1 LRKVMD
7 NIIQIR
13 DLTFAYAAGD
23 EPVLSDINIDIGSG
37 EFVIIMGSS
46 GSGKTTLLKMLKR
59 NMIPAG
65 RYSGRVYI
73 YGKEADKLTDRE
85 NAAGIGYVSQDPDN
99 QIVTDKVWHELA
111 FGLENLG
118 MDNVTIRKKV
128 AEMSEYFGITG
139 WYDKEVSKLSGGQKQ
154 ILNLASVMVMQPGIL
169 LLDEPTANLDPLAA
183 IRFLDVVKRINQE
196 LGVTVVMVEHNLEY
210 IYADADRIIAIDK
223 GRVAANSSPKK
234 AAADIIAAGSFLIE
248 GLPVASRLYSGY
260 NKKNGNSVV
269 SYNNVNIDSN
279 NKDNHIL
286 SDEIPL
292 TVKEGRRWYVNY
304 KKVYGKDIT
313 KDKDKINNFAGKSII
328 NDKVIKKDV
337 LEEDNITGNKNKKR
351 IGFIKKNNLEN
362 KSSRKNT
369 DNIENTVCQLKNVS
383 YSYNKKLPYIIDGVD
398 VSFKEGQITAIL
410 GGNGAGK
417 STMLKLIAGIIEP
430 VRGKIISNK
439 RIIMLPQDPKA
450 VFTEVSVEEELAE
463 VLMDKGNGIYNN
475 MPMEDKREIVE
486 QIIEEFG
493 LNDIRKN
500 NPYDISGGQQEKL
513 AIAKVLL
520 LKPEVLL
527 LDEPT
532 NGLDPYFKKTLG
544 KLLKKINADGVT
556 IIIVS
561 HDLEFVD
568 SFCDDVIMLFDKKVA
583 AKDSTHKFLRD
594 NMFYTTNYYRIMK

>member
-1 LRKVMD
+1 MD

-13 DLTFAYAAGD
+13 DMTFAYAEGD

-139 WYDKEVSKLSGGQKQ
+139 WYDREVSKLSGGQKQ

-196 LGVTVVMVEHNLEY
+196 LGVTVVMVEHNLEH

-398 VSFKEGQITAIL
+398 VSFKEGRITAIL

-417 STMLKLIAGIIEP
+417 STMLKLIAGIIKP
-430 VRGKIISNK
+430 VCGKIISNK

-568 SFCDDVIMLFDKKVA
+568 SFCDDVIMLFDRKVA
-583 AKDSTHKFLRD
+583 AQDSTHKFLRD
-594 NMFYTTNYYRIMK
+594 NMFYTTNYYRIIK